1 MAFLDKNGLQHLTNR
16 LVQGDAIKVASH
28 RGHTV
33 SKVLENIQRECDNVA
48 NPLEYKMEN
57 RIAEFKIGKGRDVDV
72 SGDVEEGKVE
82 VELKGKTYQN
92 LLDDSEWLHVEKTI
106 TSNHSNN
113 VALTSTSF
121 LDKSILTK
129 PSTKYTLILNFDILL
144 NTLKNTYIQVNYE
157 YEPNKQASLVHIDSN
172 NIFLKNGGEYRV
184 SFTTPENFQR
194 MAQIFIGGYGG
205 ILTIKSN
212 GVTLLEGDYTQTP
225 IKELPKYFERIK
237 SSFEDG
243 IVDVDIKGQN
253 LWNMDTVRKINRKSH
268 IINSETSFTID
279 LSKGGGVNS
288 AELYY
293 DCSNIDSRTFCLS
306 YDIEQNNDT
315 FRPYLKI
322 VYEDDTFVKGIP
334 SDESSY
340 SYHCYT
346 NSNKKVKGIC
356 IAWETQTNGGL
367 VTFKNIQL
375 INISKL
381 LPFEEPYKKKY
392 SFNITEP
399 LRSLPN
405 GVCDEIRNNNGQ
417 WELVRRIHKIILD
430 GTNGITWSVA
440 DNVDYTGK
448 YIVANSLE
456 SKGIPLINNKV
467 GAYKF
472 DNQIASSLVIN
483 NPYGGFSNADCIW
496 ALEQEGMQIRFRI
509 SNIEQTSNG
518 LNEWLKVN
526 PVTFIYE
533 LETPIIT
540 PIDPIE
546 FDIKPLSSIVINSDV
561 VPESIHT
568 VQLNRAAQIER
579 GIIEI
584 AELKKRVNTLEAT
597 YNSYFLENYHK
608 LNLLNLEYEMERMIE

>member
-1 MAFLDKNGLQHLTNR
+1 MAFLDKNGLQHLTNK

-33 SKVLENIQRECDNVA
+33 SKVLENIQRECDNVSTP
-48 NPLEYKMEN
+48 NTMSIEN
-57 RIAEFKIGKGRDVDV
+57 KVNNFKVGQGKTINVV
-72 SGDVEEGKVE
+72 GDVEQGKIDI
-82 VELKGKTYQN
+82 ELKGKTYQN
-92 LLDDSEWLHVEKTI
+92 LLKDKIDIIISDELKNSGRKFLHFTSKPNAPFTVILNLNYTGEKTQFFIRGYKGDNTFAEFGASSYI
-106 TSNHSNN
+106 TNYNGIIKILCN
-113 VALTSTSF
+113 QDLE
-121 LDKSILTK
+121 LGCNSILIGVRN
-129 PSTKYTLILNFDILL
+129 S
-144 NTLKNTYIQVNYE
+144 
-157 YEPNKQASLVHIDSN
+157 
-172 NIFLKNGGEYRV
+172 KNG
-184 SFTTPENFQR
+184 T
-194 MAQIFIGGYGG
+194 IF
-205 ILTIKSN
+205 SN
-212 GVTLLEGDYTQTP
+212 VVVLEGDHTQIP
-225 IKELPKYFERIK
+225 IEELPNYFEKIK

-243 IVDVDIKGQN
+243 IVDVDIKGRN
-253 LWNMDTVRKINRKSH
+253 LFDNSKYILDKRGTGVTVTKLSNGHFKVVYSADNMQLDWGASTNFPHKEDRDGRL
-268 IINSETSFTID
+268 TIRVKKGD
-279 LSKGGGVNS
+279 PIFISAKGGFNS
-288 AELYY
+288 IYVMERDINHNTVATKQYLDNKQVTYYATNNNVAYIEIAFASTVIKSSFELY
-293 DCSNIDSRTFCLS
+293 
-306 YDIEQNNDT
+306 DICIG
-315 FRPYLKI
+315 Y
-322 VYEDDTFVKGIP
+322 
-334 SDESSY
+334 
-340 SYHCYT
+340 
-346 NSNKKVKGIC
+346 GIC
-356 IAWETQTNGGL
+356 PKEY
-367 VTFKNIQL
+367 
-375 INISKL
+375 
-381 LPFEEPYKKKY
+381 EPYHEKKY

-440 DNVDYTGK
+440 DNVDSTGK

-483 NPYGGFSNADCIW
+483 NPYGFSNADCIW